1 MKINKWSVLGLVAIT
16 SLVSAYAGSKYSG
29 IYDVRAGGNR
39 VLVSVTGG
47 GHVLSL
53 SNDTDIKSELN
64 PAVSTVNA
72 SGKFIG
78 SSASG
83 LSVVGKIDSDFKL
96 TGTAKVGKQ
105 TIRLTGSRTLN

>member
-29 IYDVRAGGNR
+29 IYDLQAGNR
-39 VLVSVTGG
+39 VLVSITGG